1 MKNDIVN
8 KLTEKKTRKKNF
20 EERNKEDKKIRC
32 GISSDVTQVYL
43 TN

>member
-8 KLTEKKTRKKNF
+8 KLTKKTRKKNF
-20 EERNKEDKKIRC
+20 EERNKEDKKLRC
-32 GISSDVTQVYL
+32 GILSDVTQVYL